1 MKVRGGIVV
10 VLWVKVHSR
19 KVVSLRVVK
28 VPSHS
33 VVEARVCN
41 EAQFKTGTY
50 CTTVGFRNI
59 TDTDVG
65 SMTLRDLFD
74 DG

>member
-19 KVVSLRVVK
+19 KVVALRAK

-33 VVEARVCN
+33 AVDARVCN
-41 EAQFKTGTY
+41 EAQFKTGTC

-65 SMTLRDLFD
+65 VMTLSDLFD

>member
-1 MKVRGGIVV
+1 MKVRGRIVV

-19 KVVSLRVVK
+19 KVVALGVK

-33 VVEARVCN
+33 VVEARVCK
-41 EAQFKTGTY
+41 EAQFKTGTC

-65 SMTLRDLFD
+65 VMTLSDLFD

>member
-1 MKVRGGIVV
+1 MKVRGGIVA

-19 KVVSLRVVK
+19 IVVALRLK

-33 VVEARVCN
+33 VVEARVCK
-41 EAQFKTGTY
+41 EAQFKTGTC
-50 CTTVGFRNI
+50 CTIVGFRNI

-65 SMTLRDLFD
+65 SMTLRDLLN